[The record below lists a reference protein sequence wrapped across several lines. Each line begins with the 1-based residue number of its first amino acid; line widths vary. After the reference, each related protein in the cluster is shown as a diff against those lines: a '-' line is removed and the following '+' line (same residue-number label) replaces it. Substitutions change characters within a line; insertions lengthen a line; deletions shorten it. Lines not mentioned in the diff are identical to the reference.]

1 MIVAGKGAIMTS
13 NLRKIVF
20 FFLLAGIVVAGYRYM
35 IKPANRH
42 LKEAQKRLATKQA
55 KLSEFERATAAV
67 DDLTKKLEQLEEA
80 VRFFESKLPP
90 ESEIDQ
96 VLRDVTVIAQ
106 KHGLRCKTIK
116 ALKRTDNSGYVEQ
129 PLQMQLAGDFNAFYC
144 FLLELEQLPRI
155 IKIRELDL
163 QKQQGDDGQIQVD
176 FVVRIFF
183 ENKTV

>member
-1 MIVAGKGAIMTS
+1 MKS
-13 NLRKIVF
+13 NIRKIVF
-20 FFLLAGIVVAGYRYM
+20 FVLLIGIVIAGWRYM

-42 LKEAQKRLATKQA
+42 LTEMQKRLAAKQA
-55 KLSEFERATAAV
+55 KLAEFERATAAV
-67 DDLTKKLEQLEEA
+67 DDLTKKLQQLEEA

-106 KHGLRCKTIK
+106 KHGLRCKAIK

-163 QKQQGDDGQIQVD
+163 QKQQADEGQIQADLVI
-176 FVVRIFF
+176 RIFF
-183 ENKTV
+183 GNETV

>member
-1 MIVAGKGAIMTS
+1 MTS

-20 FFLLAGIVVAGYRYM
+20 FFLLIGIAIAGYRYM

-42 LKEAQKRLATKQA
+42 LKEAKKRLETKQT
-55 KLSEFERATAAV
+55 KLSEFQKATAAV

-96 VLRDVTVIAQ
+96 VLRDVTIITQ
-106 KHGLRCKTIK
+106 KHGLRCKTIR
-116 ALKRTDNSGYVEQ
+116 ALKKTNNSGYVEQ
-129 PLQMQLAGDFNAFYC
+129 PLQMKLAGDFNAFYC

-155 IKIRELDL
+155 MKIRQLDF
-163 QKQQGDDGQIQVD
+163 QKQLKNDGQIQVNL
-176 FVVRIFF
+176 VVRIFF
-183 ENKTV
+183 QNKTV